1 MSPIPSRQVR
11 IHFLKVQADTY
22 AGAAGRNLDIC
33 LIKANR
39 AKSVETG
46 SSASAAERCTT

>member
-11 IHFLKVQADTY
+11 IHFVKIQTDTDTY
-22 AGAAGRNLDIC
+22 AGLQDIILTSA

-39 AKSVETG
+39 AKSVETVP
-46 SSASAAERCTT
+46 